1 LEEPRGDSAIHIGR
15 RVERSG
21 LKAVMVSVEIA
32 YKPRLEQDKTTVLV
46 VEDEIII
53 RLMVAD
59 ALRAQG
65 INVIEASNGDE
76 ALRVLQSSL
85 PVQLLLTDIRMPSEL
100 DGLALA
106 HAARVAR
113 PGLKLIVAS
122 SQLAGHEVA
131 GLADA
136 FFAKPFNLRAVVA
149 RVTSLLAEE
158 AHHARRRR

>member
-1 LEEPRGDSAIHIGR
+1 
-15 RVERSG
+15 
-21 LKAVMVSVEIA
+21 MVSVEVA
-32 YKPRLEQDKTTVLV
+32 YEPRPGQDKTTVLV

-65 INVIEASNGDE
+65 INVIEASNGDD

-106 HAARVAR
+106 HIARAAR
-113 PGLKLIVAS
+113 PGLKLIVS
-122 SQLAGHEVA
+122 SGQPAGHEVD

-136 FFAKPFNLRAVVA
+136 FFAKPFDLRAIVQ
-149 RVTSLLAEE
+149 RVQSLLAET
-158 AHHARRRR
+158 HHAQGRR

>member
-1 LEEPRGDSAIHIGR
+1 
-15 RVERSG
+15 VERSG

-32 YKPRLEQDKTTVLV
+32 YEPRLEHDKTTVLV
-46 VEDEIII
+46 VEDEVII

-65 INVIEASNGDE
+65 INVIEASDGDE

-85 PVQLLLTDIRMPSEL
+85 PIQLLLTDIRMPSEL

-106 HAARVAR
+106 HAARAAR

-122 SQLAGHEVA
+122 SQPAGHEVA

-136 FFAKPFNLRAVVA
+136 FFAKPFDLKAIVA
-149 RVTSLLAEE
+149 RVKSLLTE
-158 AHHARRRR
+158 AQHAQRRR

>member
-1 LEEPRGDSAIHIGR
+1 
-15 RVERSG
+15 
-21 LKAVMVSVEIA
+21 MSVEIA
-32 YKPRLEQDKTTVLV
+32 YEPGLEQNAATVLV
-46 VEDEIII
+46 VEDETLI

-59 ALRAQG
+59 ALRARG

-85 PVQLLLTDIRMPSEL
+85 PVQLLLTDIRMPSML

-106 HAARVAR
+106 HAARAVR

-122 SQLAGHEVA
+122 SQAAGHEVA

-136 FFAKPFNLRAVVA
+136 FFAKPFDLKAVVQ
-149 RVTSLLAEE
+149 RVQSLLAE
-158 AHHARRRR
+158 ARHGRARR

>member
-1 LEEPRGDSAIHIGR
+1 VRVEMACEPALEEN
-15 RVERSG
+15 
-21 LKAVMVSVEIA
+21 
-32 YKPRLEQDKTTVLV
+32 KTTVLV
-46 VEDEIII
+46 VEDEILI

-76 ALRVLQSSL
+76 ALRVLQSSV
-85 PVQLLLTDIRMPSEL
+85 PVELLLTDIRMPSAL

-106 HAARVAR
+106 HAARATR

-122 SQLAGHEVA
+122 SQPGAQEAA

-136 FFAKPFNLRAVVA
+136 FFAKPFDLKAIVE
-149 RVTSLLAEE
+149 RVKSLLSE
-158 AHHARRRR
+158 AQHARKRR

>member
-1 LEEPRGDSAIHIGR
+1 MACEPALEEN
-15 RVERSG
+15 
-21 LKAVMVSVEIA
+21 KA
-32 YKPRLEQDKTTVLV
+32 TVLV
-46 VEDEIII
+46 VEDEILI

-76 ALRVLQSSL
+76 ALRVLQSSV
-85 PVQLLLTDIRMPSEL
+85 PVELLLTDIRMPSAL

-106 HAARVAR
+106 HAARAAR

-122 SQLAGHEVA
+122 SQPAGHEVA

-136 FFAKPFNLRAVVA
+136 FFAKPFDLKGVVQ
-149 RVTSLLAEE
+149 RVKSLLAE
-158 AHHARRRR
+158 AHDARGRR

>member
-1 LEEPRGDSAIHIGR
+1 MHIAQQ
-15 RVERSG
+15 VERSG
-21 LKAVMVSVEIA
+21 LKAVMVTVEIA
-32 YKPRLEQDKTTVLV
+32 YEPRLEQDKTTVLV

-65 INVIEASNGDE
+65 INVIEASDGDE

-85 PVQLLLTDIRMPSEL
+85 PIQLLLTDIRMPSEL

-106 HAARVAR
+106 HAARAAR

-122 SQLAGHEVA
+122 SQPAGHEVD

-136 FFAKPFNLRAVVA
+136 FFAKPFDLRAMVE
-149 RVTSLLAEE
+149 RVKSLLSE
-158 AHHARRRR
+158 ACHERKRR

>member
-1 LEEPRGDSAIHIGR
+1 VRVEMACEPALEEN
-15 RVERSG
+15 
-21 LKAVMVSVEIA
+21 
-32 YKPRLEQDKTTVLV
+32 KTTVLV
-46 VEDEIII
+46 VEDEILI

-76 ALRVLQSSL
+76 ALRVLQSSV
-85 PVQLLLTDIRMPSEL
+85 PVELLLTDIRMPSAL

-106 HAARVAR
+106 QAARATR

-122 SQLAGHEVA
+122 SQPAGHEVA

-136 FFAKPFNLRAVVA
+136 FFAKPFDLKGVVQ
-149 RVTSLLAEE
+149 RVKSLLAE
-158 AHHARRRR
+158 AHHARGRR

>member
-1 LEEPRGDSAIHIGR
+1 LEATCEPA
-15 RVERSG
+15 
-21 LKAVMVSVEIA
+21 
-32 YKPRLEQDKTTVLV
+32 LEADTGTVLV
-46 VEDEIII
+46 VEDEVLI

-76 ALRVLQSSL
+76 ALRVLHSAL
-85 PVQLLLTDIRMPSEL
+85 PVQLLLTDIRMANEL

-106 HAARVAR
+106 RAARAAR

-122 SQLAGHEVA
+122 SLEPDDLA

-136 FFAKPFNLRAVVA
+136 VFLKPYNLSAIVDRIK
-149 RVTSLLAEE
+149 SLLAE
-158 AHHARRRR
+158 ARHVRDRR

>member
-1 LEEPRGDSAIHIGR
+1 
-15 RVERSG
+15 
-21 LKAVMVSVEIA
+21 MVSVEIA
-32 YKPRLEQDKTTVLV
+32 YEPRLEPDKTTVLV

-85 PVQLLLTDIRMPSEL
+85 PVRLLLTDIRMPSEL

-106 HAARVAR
+106 HAARAAR

-122 SQLAGHEVA
+122 SQQVGHEVD

-136 FFAKPFNLRAVVA
+136 FFAKPFALKAIVQ
-149 RVTSLLAEE
+149 RVRSLLAET
-158 AHHARRRR
+158 HHAQGRN

>member
-1 LEEPRGDSAIHIGR
+1 MACEPALEEN
-15 RVERSG
+15 
-21 LKAVMVSVEIA
+21 
-32 YKPRLEQDKTTVLV
+32 KTTVLV
-46 VEDEIII
+46 VEDEILI

-85 PVQLLLTDIRMPSEL
+85 PVELLLTDIRMPSAL

-106 HAARVAR
+106 HAARATR

-122 SQLAGHEVA
+122 SQPGAQEAA

-136 FFAKPFNLRAVVA
+136 FFAKPFDLKAIVE
-149 RVTSLLAEE
+149 RVKSLLSE
-158 AHHARRRR
+158 AQHARKQR